1 MRPTDQAFDAFLVNN
16 SVHLKITKYIH
27 SRRLLWNEAS
37 DRDFTFLQVIHICT
51 TRVVSKQPRVR
62 NMIREELALVK
73 QNGGWKP
80 RREKRIIWPF
90 SRSKWVKFSVLL
102 IKLIFLLI
110 RVDPSPFLFIFIF
123 FIRSES
129 IRVDPTRTSGPS
141 WSGPTFC
148 TCLWRRSFNNF
159 ISSLLFF
166 GFNWGQSCLA
176 TLVAFLCLKIAQKCL
191 LLLYNLH
198 ILASDQKKVL
208 FYEQP
213 MSNFS
218 NK

>member
-16 SVHLKITKYIH
+16 SVHLKISKYIH

-90 SRSKWVKFSVLL
+90 LPSKWVKFSVLL
-102 IKLIFLLI
+102 IKLIFFVDPSWSESIFIHFYFFCSI
-110 RVDPSPFLFIFIF
+110 RVDPSWSDPDKRSEL
-123 FIRSES
+123 IRS
-129 IRVDPTRTSGPS
+129 
-141 WSGPTFC
+141 
-148 TCLWRRSFNNF
+148 NF
-159 ISSLLFF
+159 
-166 GFNWGQSCLA
+166 
-176 TLVAFLCLKIAQKCL
+176 
-191 LLLYNLH
+191 LYLPV
-198 ILASDQKKVL
+198 KKVIQQ
-208 FYEQP
+208 FY
-213 MSNFS
+213 
-218 NK
+218 

>member
-1 MRPTDQAFDAFLVNN
+1 
-16 SVHLKITKYIH
+16 
-27 SRRLLWNEAS
+27 
-37 DRDFTFLQVIHICT
+37 
-51 TRVVSKQPRVR
+51 
-62 NMIREELALVK
+62 MIREELALVQ

-80 RREKRIIWPF
+80 RREKGIIWPF
-90 SRSKWVKFSVLL
+90 LPSKWVKFSVLL
-102 IKLIFLLI
+102 IKLLFF
-110 RVDPSPFLFIFIF
+110 VDPSWSESTFILFLFL

-176 TLVAFLCLKIAQKCL
+176 TLVAFSCLKIAQKCL

-218 NK
+218 NKKQLLMLFWAPFGKLFGKSRATCGKP

>member
-16 SVHLKITKYIH
+16 SVHLKISKYIH

-37 DRDFTFLQVIHICT
+37 DRDFAFLQVIHICT

-110 RVDPSPFLFIFIF
+110 RVDPSPFLFIFYF
-123 FIRSES
+123 FCS
-129 IRVDPTRTSGPS
+129 IRVDPS
-141 WSGPTFC
+141 WSDPDK
-148 TCLWRRSFNNF
+148 RSELIRSNF
-159 ISSLLFF
+159 
-166 GFNWGQSCLA
+166 
-176 TLVAFLCLKIAQKCL
+176 
-191 LLLYNLH
+191 LYLPV
-198 ILASDQKKVL
+198 KKVIQQ
-208 FYEQP
+208 FY
-213 MSNFS
+213 
-218 NK
+218 

>member
-1 MRPTDQAFDAFLVNN
+1 MRSTDQAFDAFLVNN
-16 SVHLKITKYIH
+16 SVHLKISKYIH

-90 SRSKWVKFSVLL
+90 SRSKWVKFSVFL

-208 FYEQP
+208 FCEQP

>member
-1 MRPTDQAFDAFLVNN
+1 MRSTDQAFDAFLVNN
-16 SVHLKITKYIH
+16 SVHLKISKYIH

>member
-1 MRPTDQAFDAFLVNN
+1 MRSTDQAFDAFLVNN